1 MKVEIGFVRKE
12 EVSVVITP
20 VAGITEEQL
29 LEGLTSGEYEIME
42 SEKIVFDTEGNT
54 VGTVSD
60 WEVDDLTHGS
70 FEIL

>member
-12 EVSVVITP
+12 EVSVIITP
-20 VAGITEEQL
+20 VLGITEEQL

-42 SEKIVFDTEGNT
+42 REKIVLDTDGNT

-60 WEVDDLTHGS
+60 WEVDDLSHSS